1 MSDWECGVFFFLFL
15 PFLLPSFLFLLASRL
30 FDLRIAF
37 TLFFP
42 DEVFCWYG
50 YTVFNFFMRDAM
62 AFSYGVLPDAPW
74 CLHVLLVL

>member
-1 MSDWECGVFFFLFL
+1 MRSFSFYFTFPP
-15 PFLLPSFLFLLASRL
+15 PFHSFPYPPRL
-30 FDLRIAF
+30 FNLFFALA
-37 TLFFP
+37 LFFP

-62 AFSYGVLPDAPW
+62 AFSYGILPDAPW